1 MKMISKNLFT
11 QIIMNG
17 KDCGS
22 AMGYVN
28 NDKTN
33 LLNVYV
39 REYDNTTFIL
49 AENELTSEY
58 FVLLG
63 NDSFQQQ
70 EQYVEAMSGLKETL
84 EDIIAILPNE
94 KGDD

>member
-49 AENELTSEY
+49 AE
-58 FVLLG
+58 
-63 NDSFQQQ
+63 
-70 EQYVEAMSGLKETL
+70 K
-84 EDIIAILPNE
+84 
-94 KGDD
+94 

>member
-17 KDCGS
+17 KDYGS
-22 AMGYVN
+22 AIGYVN

-58 FVLLG
+58 FVLMG

-70 EQYVEAMSGLKETL
+70 ERYVEAMSGLKETL
-84 EDIIAILPNE
+84 ENIITLLQNE

>member
-1 MKMISKNLFT
+1 
-11 QIIMNG
+11 MNG
-17 KDCGS
+17 KNCGS

-39 REYDNTTFIL
+39 REYDNITFIL
-49 AENELTSEY
+49 AENELASEY
-58 FVLLG
+58 FVLMG

-84 EDIIAILPNE
+84 EDIIAILQNE

>member
-17 KDCGS
+17 KNCGS

-39 REYDNTTFIL
+39 REYDNITFIL

-58 FVLLG
+58 FVLMG

-84 EDIIAILPNE
+84 EDIIAILQNE